1 MQVRLSLYYLRSV
14 FRKRFAGL
22 FGRHEII
29 VMLVICYVV
38 RCDASHPLLKGL
50 LLNRCK
56 GSEKFAGVQ
65 LFEDY
70 KLRS

>member
-29 VMLVICYVV
+29 VMLVIYVV
-38 RCDASHPLLKGL
+38 GATPCALCFRHKGT
-50 LLNRCK
+50 K
-56 GSEKFAGVQ
+56 KISYFDKK
-65 LFEDY
+65 Y
-70 KLRS
+70 

>member
-29 VMLVICYVV
+29 VMLVIGYVV
-38 RCDASHPLLKGL
+38 TVRRFAPVVKGL
-50 LLNRCK
+50 IAKPLQR
-56 GSEKFAGVQ
+56 
-65 LFEDY
+65 
-70 KLRS
+70 